1 MKQCVYSG
9 WPQNEAG
16 WQVLL
21 TLTSPTQSIPNRLR
35 EESTMQD
42 NPNTINLNSIQGPL
56 VDTDLW
62 EQAFEPFEGEHYA
75 ALRLGFNFA
84 MLRKYL
90 DGQLIKFLPVIDS
103 LELAMAVIFKYTEFH
118 DASFD
123 LFIRLTEGD
132 LTHDEE
138 QMLNALGIKF

>member
-1 MKQCVYSG
+1 
-9 WPQNEAG
+9 
-16 WQVLL
+16 
-21 TLTSPTQSIPNRLR
+21 
-35 EESTMQD
+35 MQD
-42 NPNTINLNSIQGPL
+42 NPTTINLNSIQGPL
-56 VDTDLW
+56 VETDLW

-75 ALRLGFNFA
+75 ALRLGFNLA

-90 DGQLIKFLPVIDS
+90 DGQLIKFLPVTDS
-103 LELAMAVIFKYTEFH
+103 LDLAMAVIFKYTEFH